1 MPKKVRWVKYIP
13 LIPSHTWMP
22 ASQMAEIMK
31 QHIDMNGREVSAR
44 LKGAVAM
51 RAGVQSRYTTGRS
64 KEYSINNHEALM
76 AYLRD

>member
-13 LIPSHTWMP
+13 LIPSHTWIP

-31 QHIDMNGREVSAR
+31 QHIRMAGKYQRDSRV
-44 LKGAVAM
+44 VAM

-64 KEYSINNHEALM
+64 QEYSINNHEALM